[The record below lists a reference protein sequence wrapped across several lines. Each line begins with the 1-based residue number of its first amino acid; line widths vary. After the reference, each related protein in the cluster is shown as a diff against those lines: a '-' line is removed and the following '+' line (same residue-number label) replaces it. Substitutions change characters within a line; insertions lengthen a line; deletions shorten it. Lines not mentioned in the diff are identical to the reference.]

1 MLLLFRRTLDFLGEA
16 GPGGG
21 NGSSTASESLAGGD
35 TTGGVVWSPVDF
47 AFFVLVL
54 VVLLLAFA
62 GSMLRRKAWANS
74 LNRLPVATATFLCIG
89 DIMAQ
94 EVATLVIV
102 IG

>member
-1 MLLLFRRTLDFLGEA
+1 MLLLFRQTLDFLGEA
-16 GPGGG
+16 NGG
-21 NGSSTASESLAGGD
+21 NGSSTASESLAGD
-35 TTGGVVWSPVDF
+35 TGGVVWSPVDF